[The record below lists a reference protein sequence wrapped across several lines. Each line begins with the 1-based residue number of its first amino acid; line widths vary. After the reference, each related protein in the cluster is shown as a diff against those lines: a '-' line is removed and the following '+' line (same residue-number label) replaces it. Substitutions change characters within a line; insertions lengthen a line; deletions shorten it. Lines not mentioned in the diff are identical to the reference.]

1 RAAASD
7 AWARASS
14 HRPTPPRLA
23 RYEFGLTKPAQ
34 PSNGCVGLSGG
45 PCPLGSGSG
54 PFIKPP
60 DSGRAPMSNVLFPPS
75 TDIRNV
81 RSHGDIGVKGWC
93 SAVHGQYSRGYTA
106 TKV

>member
-45 PCPLGSGSG
+45 PCLLGSGSG

-81 RSHGDIGVKGWC
+81 RLRPKADLGPSVPERTRTFR
-93 SAVHGQYSRGYTA
+93 SSFVM
-106 TKV
+106 